1 MNNINKSLSI
11 NETYIIDSIEGGD
24 IFSACTAL
32 YTNALISCSGNTQID
47 LGENLIVFNGNTL
60 ATIISA
66 TTYYGDGSNLTGISD
81 SIFTGGTVNGFTSF
95 LNGISATT
103 VSACT
108 FIQTNEL
115 RNCDEDNQIQLL
127 SGKTI
132 FNTNLTPNAD
142 ATLDIGLEVKRFR
155 NINTVSGTSSFWV
168 STTKVITPMLDLG
181 LDSQGNIRQIT
192 ADNSILENDVLL
204 GGIY

>member
-1 MNNINKSLSI
+1 MNNGQKSLSI
-11 NETYIIDSIEGGD
+11 NETFIIEGVSSAD
-24 IFSACTAL
+24 VFSACTGF
-32 YTNALISCSGNTQID
+32 YTNRIFSCSGNTD
-47 LGENLIVFNGNTL
+47 
-60 ATIISA
+60 IILDTNIITTNSPFSA
-66 TTYYGDGSNLTGISD
+66 TTFYGDGSNLTGISG
-81 SIFTGGTVNGFTSF
+81 SFFTGGTVNGFTSF

-115 RNCDEDNQIQLL
+115 RNCDGNNKIQLL
-127 SGKTI
+127 TGETI

-142 ATLDIGLEVKRFR
+142 ATLDIGLQIKRFR

-192 ADNSILENDVLL
+192 ADNSIIQNDVLL